1 MSTLIHKWPSL
12 TNSYRTADIEGWF
25 AHNGWLRN
33 ATYVVTEKVHGSN
46 CQFMFTPNES
56 VRFFSRETEVPMTTF
71 AGVDVGS
78 VRIAD
83 RKLFNFLQFM
93 ADSTGATVSIF
104 GEAYG
109 GKASRGVTYTEKT
122 IRYFGL
128 MVNGCLRPPSELFS
142 LVEPERCVPVLG
154 HVAGFDEAMKL
165 EPVFKSKLGSSE
177 AEGVVIQ
184 PCYQVA
190 VWERGEE
197 RDSYFI
203 VKHKNPKFEERVSA
217 PKPPREWSDKV
228 EWLAETFAEY
238 INQNRIN
245 SVYSKHGI
253 IEDKRQIGTYIRLVL
268 QDAHAEFE
276 AEYAD
281 DFNAL
286 DQDEQ
291 RRVLNQGKLVK
302 AFLDKEFSE

>member
-12 TNSYRTADIEGWF
+12 TNSYRTAEIEGWF
-25 AHNGWLRN
+25 AHNDWLRN

-46 CQFMFTPNES
+46 CQFMFTPNAP
-56 VRFFSRETEVPMTTF
+56 VRFFSREIEVPMTTF
-71 AGVDVGS
+71 AGVDVQ
-78 VRIAD
+78 VAD
-83 RKLFNFLQFM
+83 GELFEALQFM

-142 LVEPERCVPVLG
+142 LVSPKRCVPVLG
-154 HVAGFDEAMKL
+154 HVVGFDKAMKL
-165 EPVFKSKLGSSE
+165 EPVFDSLLGSSE

-197 RDSYFI
+197 RNSYFI
-203 VKHKNPKFEERVSA
+203 VKHKNPKFEERVSE
-217 PKPPREWSDKV
+217 PKALREWSDKV
-228 EWLAETFAEY
+228 EWLAEAFAGY
-238 INQNRIN
+238 INQNRVN

-253 IEDKRQIGTYIRLVL
+253 IEDKRQIGAYIRLVL
-268 QDAHAEFE
+268 QDAREDFE

-291 RRVLNQGKLVK
+291 RRVLNHGKLVK
-302 AFLDKEFSE
+302 AFLDKELR

>member
-12 TNSYRTADIEGWF
+12 TNSYRTTEIEDWF
-25 AHNGWLRN
+25 AHNDWLRN
-33 ATYVVTEKVHGSN
+33 AVYVVTEKVHGSN
-46 CQFMFTPNES
+46 CQFMFTPNEPL
-56 VRFFSRETEVPMTTF
+56 RLFSRETEVPVTTF
-71 AGVDVGS
+71 AGVDIERVL
-78 VRIAD
+78 VED
-83 RKLFNFLQFM
+83 VQLFNALQLM
-93 ADSTGATVSIF
+93 ADKTGLFVSIF

-109 GKASRGVTYTEKT
+109 GHASRGVTYTEKT

-128 MVNGCLRPPSELFS
+128 MIDGRLRPPSELFS
-142 LVEPERCVPVLG
+142 LVKVERLVPILGCVI
-154 HVAGFDEAMKL
+154 GFDEAMKFDA
-165 EPVFKSKLGSSE
+165 VFQSAIGSSE

-184 PCYQVA
+184 PLHRVA
-190 VWERGEE
+190 VWERVDE

-203 VKHKNPKFEERVSA
+203 VKHKNPKFEERVRE
-217 PKPPREWSDKV
+217 PKPPREWSDQV
-228 EWLAETFAEY
+228 EWLAEVFAGY

-245 SVYSKHGI
+245 SVYSKHGT

-268 QDAHAEFE
+268 QDAREDFE

-281 DFNAL
+281 DFNTL